1 MGSFTSGLSGLAN
14 IRDSFSG
21 RVTSSIKD
29 QLHTL
34 VEEEEEEEEPVTSPP
49 SALSNE
55 FPAVIGSPSPARH
68 RPAGLHLRP
77 LSLSPDMLHVG
88 CCR

>member
-14 IRDSFSG
+14 IPDSFSS

-34 VEEEEEEEEPVTSPP
+34 VEEEEEEPVASFIFIATFGF
-49 SALSNE
+49 AKRVARGYWFT
-55 FPAVIGSPSPARH
+55 FPGSPSPRWPLPP
-68 RPAGLHLRP
+68 PAFAQPR
-77 LSLSPDMLHVG
+77 
-88 CCR
+88 